1 MFGTY
6 FYNKNIRNMVSTFGT
21 VFNNIKIR
29 RTRKNGQVEK
39 EIKVPLAY
47 GPKEKYLVRLN
58 QDISKR
64 IGTKNVN
71 VEITLPRMSFEFNAI
86 NYDPTRKLQTTSK
99 LFDVTSRQT
108 LDGTAERGLSKVL
121 LEDSLVLTGFQKSG
135 LLLENSTR
143 SKPSYYTQDGGQT
156 GGDSGVTADGIFSIF
171 NPVPFNFDVSLN
183 IMVQYAEDGTQ
194 ILEQILPYFTPEFNI
209 VVKEVADMGISRDIP
224 IIFNGLTTEDTY
236 EGDFL
241 SRRAI
246 IHSLSFLM
254 KGYIYGEKTATNLI
268 KTVNV
273 NTFDINTTLSTT
285 FDSSKIG
292 TIKELNL
299 LNAGTN
305 YTAAPVV
312 NITPAPEGGT
322 NATGQAII
330 GGGSVSSITVV
341 TPGSNYQVGD
351 DILIKRNNS
360 DSNNG
365 LAEVTAVDANGG
377 ITEITVN
384 NPGSNFIGEPNIN
397 ITDEDFFVTHE
408 DGSLTELED
417 GSGRIGMQRSNG
429 TGAVLQINGFGVVKE
444 IKLINPGS
452 GYTTTPTVTL
462 TLGGGSGAT
471 AEAVLFTKPFS
482 GANVEQT
489 ITPVPS
495 SADASDDF
503 GFSEITKEF
512 G

>member
-29 RTRKNGQVEK
+29 RTRQNGQVEK
-39 EIKVPLAY
+39 ELKVPLAY

-58 QDISKR
+58 QDITKR
-64 IGTKNVN
+64 VGLKNIN

-99 LFDVTSRQT
+99 LFDTTSRQT

-135 LLLENSTR
+135 LLLENSIR
-143 SKPSYYTQDGGQT
+143 SKPIYYVQDGGQT

-241 SRRAI
+241 NRRAI

-254 KGYIYGEKTATNLI
+254 KGYIYGQKTATNLI

-273 NTFDINTTLSTT
+273 NTFDINNTTKTT
-285 FDSSKIG
+285 FDSSKVG
-292 TIKELNL
+292 TIDSVNILTSGE
-299 LNAGTN
+299 N

-312 NITPAPEGGT
+312 TITPAPAGGT
-322 NATGQAII
+322 NATAQAKL
-330 GGGSVSSITVV
+330 GGGIITEITIV
-341 TPGSNYQVGD
+341 GAGINYQVGD
-351 DILIKRNNS
+351 DIK
-360 DSNNG
+360 
-365 LAEVTAVDANGG
+365 
-377 ITEITVN
+377 
-384 NPGSNFIGEPNIN
+384 IN
-397 ITDEDFFVTHE
+397 KI
-408 DGSLTELED
+408 
-417 GSGRIGMQRSNG
+417 I
-429 TGAVLQINGFGVVKE
+429 QI
-444 IKLINPGS
+444 L
-452 GYTTTPTVTL
+452 L
-462 TLGGGSGAT
+462 M
-471 AEAVLFTKPFS
+471 
-482 GANVEQT
+482 
-489 ITPVPS
+489 
-495 SADASDDF
+495 D
-503 GFSEITKEF
+503 
-512 G
+512 